1 MRWKVA
7 AAGVLAVA
15 LMPSALA
22 AGPESIAQS
31 QPPQQPSREQPPATG
46 APARDAEVQ
55 SYVHPA
61 RQFVIPVP
69 KGVQVTAPDKDR
81 VILDSRQGYRIIIQ
95 TNDANPQ
102 IPLPRL
108 NDKFEAQYLGQGK
121 PFSVKLQEQPATVAG
136 LQAVEAKYEG
146 AGSQAKLIMV
156 RGIKTD
162 FVFMF
167 FAPRERFEVL
177 DREFQWVLENFR
189 PDPRDRPAAAALP
202 SVRATPAKPPMPVAR
217 TKRFADARY
226 GYTIDYP
233 GDWEADKPSAT
244 IATFTGPKGTDAYFA
259 RIIIQN
265 VQPPAAATAAQATE
279 WTLADQKALL
289 DREARDVT
297 PLMEQP
303 LTYKSARFTLAGRQ
317 MLVTYSFGGERY
329 RRWIIVVPRPKGNVT
344 HVWIYS
350 APESK
355 FETFRPV
362 ADAILKSW
370 TIQPD
375 GS

>member
-1 MRWKVA
+1 MRWNMA
-7 AAGVLAVA
+7 AAGVLALA
-15 LMPSALA
+15 LVPATLA
-22 AGPESIAQS
+22 AGPASIAQS
-31 QPPQQPSREQPPATG
+31 PPPQRPASQQPPATG
-46 APARDAEVQ
+46 SPARDAEAQ
-55 SYVHPA
+55 TYVHPA
-61 RQFVIPVP
+61 RQFVIPLP
-69 KGVQVTAPDKDR
+69 RGVQVSEPDKAR
-81 VILDSRQGYRIIIQ
+81 VIIDSRQGYRIIVQ

-102 IPLPRL
+102 MPLPRL

-121 PFSVKLQEQPATVAG
+121 PFSVKLQEQPTTVAG

-146 AGSQAKLIMV
+146 AGSLAKLIMV
-156 RGIKTD
+156 RGVKTD

-167 FAPRERFEVL
+167 FAPRERFDVL

-189 PDPRDRPAAAALP
+189 PDPQDRPAAALP
-202 SVRATPAKPPMPVAR
+202 AIPAVPAMPPMPVAR

-244 IATFTGPKGTDAYFA
+244 IATFSGPKGTDAYLA

-265 VQPPAAATAAQATE
+265 VQPPVATTVAQATE
-279 WTLADQKALL
+279 WTLADQKGLL
-289 DREARDVT
+289 DREARDVVL
-297 PLMEQP
+297 LMEQP
-303 LTYKSARFTLAGRQ
+303 LTYKSARFSLAGRQ

-329 RRWIIVVPRPKGNVT
+329 RRWIIVVPRPKGTVT

-350 APESK
+350 APDAK
-355 FETFRPV
+355 LETFRPV

>member
-7 AAGVLAVA
+7 AAGVLALA
-15 LMPSALA
+15 LVPLTLA
-22 AGPESIAQS
+22 ANPASIAQS
-31 QPPQQPSREQPPATG
+31 QPPQPATRQQPPATG
-46 APARDAEVQ
+46 TPAKDAEAQ
-55 SYVHPA
+55 DYVHPA

-69 KGVQVTAPDKDR
+69 KGVQVSEPDKER

-95 TNDANPQ
+95 TNDANPR
-102 IPLPRL
+102 IPLPQL

-136 LQAVEAKYEG
+136 LQGVEAKYEG
-146 AGSQAKLIMV
+146 AGSQAKLIMA

-177 DREFQWVLENFR
+177 DREFQWVLDNFR
-189 PDPRDRPAAAALP
+189 PAPADQPAAAALP
-202 SVRATPAKPPMPVAR
+202 PVRAMLAKPPMPVAR

-233 GDWEADKPSAT
+233 GDWEADKPSAA
-244 IATFTGPKGTDAYFA
+244 IATFSGPKGTDAYFA

-289 DREARDVT
+289 DREARDVVV
-297 PLMEQP
+297 LMEQP
-303 LTYKSARFTLAGRQ
+303 LTYKSARFSLAGRQ
-317 MLVTYSFGGERY
+317 MLVTYSFGGERH
-329 RRWIIVVPRPKGNVT
+329 RRWIIVVPRPKGIVT

-350 APESK
+350 APEAR
-355 FETFRPV
+355 FEIFRPV